1 MLKKQKRK
9 EQKPSFLEISF
20 RCLVVGFWLLKCT
33 VEDVLSLRKSPRGN
47 HSNLPYE
54 QLFENLLVP
63 VFFAIG
69 T

>member
-1 MLKKQKRK
+1 MPCGGILA
-9 EQKPSFLEISF
+9 
-20 RCLVVGFWLLKCT
+20 LKCT
-33 VEDVLSLRKSPRGN
+33 VEDVLSLQKSPRGN

-69 T
+69 M

>member
-1 MLKKQKRK
+1 MPCGGILA
-9 EQKPSFLEISF
+9 
-20 RCLVVGFWLLKCT
+20 LKCT
-33 VEDVLSLRKSPRGN
+33 VEDVLSLQKSPHGN

-69 T
+69 M